1 MENYEEDKNTK
12 LCITCNEEKD
22 IKKFL
27 GRNCIS
33 CRNKKYYKKDYF
45 KKYYEINGEVIKNQA
60 ILRYETI
67 EKLNHTRTIGR
78 PRKLV
83 KPII

>member
-45 KKYYEINGEVIKNQA
+45 MKRLIRQNW
-60 ILRYETI
+60 
-67 EKLNHTRTIGR
+67 
-78 PRKLV
+78 
-83 KPII
+83 